1 MTLGSLIKNIKWRL
15 SKVFLSE
22 KKRSW
27 NKVKNQNIRF
37 KKGEIISLDE
47 YSTDAAIKQ
56 LDNKRVICI
65 FDGKI
70 KNGGLAD
77 RLRGIVSVYQIC
89 KEQNLEFKIIFTNP
103 FNLSEF
109 LEPNIIDWRI
119 TEQELNKNTTIA
131 DLCYIDTINGSDYE
145 AKKQR
150 QWFRREF
157 SKKYKEFHLRT
168 NAIFSYNGDY
178 STLFNELFKP
188 SPKLQASIEK
198 QKEILG
204 TNYISTS
211 FRFMNILDD
220 FNETVELHSKLTKE
234 EQNEL
239 IIKNIEQ
246 LQLLHD
252 KYPDK
257 RILVNS
263 DSTTF
268 LQTAAELDYVYVIPG
283 NITHID
289 GKNDTDEYNAYEK
302 TFLDFFMIANAESI
316 YLLRTGQMYNSG
328 YPFAASKIY
337 NKSFE
342 KIEF

>member
-1 MTLGSLIKNIKWRL
+1 MTFDSLITNIKWRL
-15 SKVFLSE
+15 SKIFLSDE
-22 KKRSW
+22 RRSW
-27 NKVKNQNIRF
+27 NNVINQNKRF

-47 YSTDAAIKQ
+47 YSTEAIVKQ
-56 LDNKRVICI
+56 YQNKRVACI
-65 FDGKI
+65 VDGKM

-77 RLRGIVSVYQIC
+77 RLRGIVSVYEIC
-89 KEQNLEFKIIFTNP
+89 KEQSLDFKIVFTNP

-109 LEPNIIDWRI
+109 LVPNNTDWEI
-119 TEQELNKNTTIA
+119 KENELNYNTNTT
-131 DLCYIDTINGSDYE
+131 DLCYIDTLAGSEYE
-145 AKKQR
+145 AKKQK

-157 SKKYKEFHLRT
+157 KKKYKEYHVRT

-178 STLFNELFKP
+178 STLFNELFRP
-188 SPKLQASIEK
+188 SPQLLSSIEK
-198 QKEILG
+198 QKEILA
-204 TNYISTS
+204 TDYISTS
-211 FRFMNILDD
+211 FRFMNLLGD

-239 IIKNIEQ
+239 IAKNIEQ

-252 KYPDK
+252 KNPGK

-268 LQTAAELDYVYVIPG
+268 LQTAAKLDYIYVIPG

-289 GKNDTDEYNAYEK
+289 GKNEENEYKAYEK
-302 TFLDFFMIANAESI
+302 TFLDFFMIANAERT
-316 YLLRTGQMYNSG
+316 YLLRTGKMYNSG

-337 NKSFE
+337 NKPFE

>member
-1 MTLGSLIKNIKWRL
+1 MFFSD
-15 SKVFLSE
+15 E
-22 KKRSW
+22 KRSW
-27 NKVKNQNIRF
+27 NNVKNQNIRF
-37 KKGEIISLDE
+37 KRGELISLDE
-47 YSTDAAIKQ
+47 YSTNVAIKQ

-65 FDGKI
+65 YDGKI
-70 KNGGLAD
+70 RNGGLAD
-77 RLRGIVSVYQIC
+77 RLRGIVSVYKVC
-89 KEQNLEFKIIFTNP
+89 KEQNLKFKIIFTSP

-109 LEPNIIDWRI
+109 IEPNIIDWRI
-119 TEQELNKNTTIA
+119 TEQELNYNTTIA
-131 DLCYIDTINGSDYE
+131 DLCYIDTLSGSDYE
-145 AKKQR
+145 AKKQE

-157 SKKYKEFHLRT
+157 KKKYNEFHVRT

-204 TNYISTS
+204 VGYISTS
-211 FRFMNILDD
+211 FRFMNLLND
-220 FNETVELHSKLTKE
+220 FNETVELHGKLTQE
-234 EQNEL
+234 ERNEL
-239 IIKNIEQ
+239 IVKNIEQ

-252 KYPDK
+252 KYPGK

-268 LQTAAELDYVYVIPG
+268 LQAAAGLDYVYIIPG
-283 NITHID
+283 NVTHID
-289 GKNDTDEYNAYEK
+289 GKNSSNEYETYEK
-302 TFLDFFMIANAESI
+302 TFLDFFMIANAERI

-337 NKSFE
+337 NRPFE

>member
-22 KKRSW
+22 EKRSW

-37 KKGEIISLDE
+37 KRGEIISLDE

-77 RLRGIVSVYQIC
+77 RLRGIVSMYQIC

-109 LEPNIIDWRI
+109 IEPNIIDWRI
-119 TEQELNKNTTIA
+119 TEQELNYNTTIA
-131 DLCYIDTINGSDYE
+131 DLCYIDTLSGSDYE
-145 AKKQR
+145 AKKQE

-157 SKKYKEFHLRT
+157 KKKYNEFHVRT

-204 TNYISTS
+204 VGYISTS
-211 FRFMNILDD
+211 FRFMNLLND
-220 FNETVELHSKLTKE
+220 FNETVELHGKLTQE
-234 EQNEL
+234 ERNEL
-239 IIKNIEQ
+239 IVKNIEQ
-246 LQLLHD
+246 LQLLHG
-252 KYPDK
+252 KYPSK

-268 LQTAAELDYVYVIPG
+268 LQAAAELYYVYIIPG
-283 NITHID
+283 NVTHID

-302 TFLDFFMIANAESI
+302 TFLDFFMIANAEKI

-328 YPFAASKIY
+328 YPFAASRLY
-337 NKSFE
+337 NKPFE
-342 KIEF
+342 KNEF

>member
-15 SKVFLSE
+15 SKIFLSDE
-22 KKRSW
+22 KRLWNNVTNLNKRFR
-27 NKVKNQNIRF
+27 N
-37 KKGEIISLDE
+37 GEIIPLNE
-47 YSTDAAIKQ
+47 YSTIATIKQ
-56 LDNKRVICI
+56 SPSKRVVCI

-77 RLRGIVSVYQIC
+77 RLRGIVSVYEVC
-89 KEQNLEFKIIFTNP
+89 KEQNLEFKIVFTSP

-119 TEQELNKNTTIA
+119 TEEELNYNTAVTR
-131 DLCYIDTINGSDYE
+131 LCYIDTLTGSEYE
-145 AKKQR
+145 AKKQK
-150 QWFRREF
+150 QWFKREF
-157 SKKYKEFHLRT
+157 KKNYKEFHVRS

-198 QKEILG
+198 QKKIFS
-204 TNYISTS
+204 TNYISAS
-211 FRFMNILDD
+211 FRFMNLLDD
-220 FNETVELHSKLTKE
+220 FNETIELHSKLTKE
-234 EQNEL
+234 EQKEL
-239 IIKNIEQ
+239 ITKNIEQ
-246 LQLLHD
+246 LQLLHNE
-252 KYPDK
+252 YPEK

-268 LQTAAELDYVYVIPG
+268 IQTAAKLDYVYVIPG

-289 GKNDTDEYNAYEK
+289 GKNSSNEYETYEK
-302 TFLDFFMIANAESI
+302 TFLDFFMIANAERI
-316 YLLRTGQMYNSG
+316 YLLRTGQMYDSG

>member
-1 MTLGSLIKNIKWRL
+1 MFFSN
-15 SKVFLSE
+15 E
-22 KKRSW
+22 KRSW
-27 NKVKNQNIRF
+27 NNVKNQNIRF
-37 KKGEIISLDE
+37 KRGELISLDE
-47 YSTDAAIKQ
+47 YSTYAAIKQ

-65 FDGKI
+65 YDGKI
-70 KNGGLAD
+70 RNGGLAD
-77 RLRGIVSVYQIC
+77 RLRGIVSVYKVC
-89 KEQNLEFKIIFTNP
+89 KEQNLKFNIIFTSP

-109 LEPNIIDWRI
+109 IEPNIIDWRI
-119 TEQELNKNTTIA
+119 TEQELNYNTTIA
-131 DLCYIDTINGSDYE
+131 DLCYIDTLSGSDYE
-145 AKKQR
+145 AKKQE

-157 SKKYKEFHLRT
+157 KKKYNEFHVRT

-204 TNYISTS
+204 VGYISTS
-211 FRFMNILDD
+211 FRFMNLLND
-220 FNETVELHSKLTKE
+220 FNETVELHGKLTQE
-234 EQNEL
+234 ERNEL
-239 IIKNIEQ
+239 IVKNMEQ

-252 KYPDK
+252 KYPGK

-268 LQTAAELDYVYVIPG
+268 LQAAAELDYVYIIPG
-283 NITHID
+283 NVTHID

-302 TFLDFFMIANAESI
+302 TLLDFFMIANAEKI

-328 YPFAASKIY
+328 YPFAASRLY
-337 NKSFE
+337 NKPFE
-342 KIEF
+342 KNEF